1 MEDIKKNKYT
11 KHVVNMY
18 CLQQMEQYIN
28 NQLQE
33 PVRPETVATPEPVQ
47 PNPNQMTPEQASPA
61 QN

>member
-18 CLQQMEQYIN
+18 CFQQMEQYIN

-33 PVRPETVATPEPVQ
+33 TVQPETVAAQVPVQ
-47 PNPNQMTPEQASPA
+47 PNPNPMTPEQISQA
-61 QN
+61 QA